1 MLAIPAAQED
11 ETGEF
16 QVQGLCGLMR
26 ICLKIITKAQKQK
39 QKHMVK
45 IEERKKGMVEHNT
58 PVRGQGCGTEVKHL
72 LKVPSEGLVS
82 SRKLVQHVP
91 GSDLSTK

>member
-1 MLAIPAAQED
+1 
-11 ETGEF
+11 
-16 QVQGLCGLMR
+16 
-26 ICLKIITKAQKQK
+26 
-39 QKHMVK
+39 MVK

-72 LKVPSEGLVS
+72 PKVPSEGLVS
-82 SRKLVQHVP
+82 SRKLAQHVP